1 MANQSDIWSAEHLN
15 LSIGRQVIFADAEFS
30 IGEGERVAITGRNG
44 CGKSTLLKIIAG
56 LEQPSSGDIAI
67 RKELRI
73 AYLPQSA
80 DIGVTGTAKEVLQS
94 GMAEFEEMHKLYDTL
109 PQNSPEHRKIEH
121 LLDLHDAWNCENKL
135 DKMLHKLNL
144 DFPDRDFQTLSGGE
158 KRRVLLGR
166 ALIAEPELLLLDEPT
181 NHLDITTIEWM
192 ETFLA
197 SYKGACCFVTHD
209 RFFLDRIANRIVEL
223 DHGKFYSCIGSYA
236 DFLAAKAFRIEA
248 EDAETARRRS
258 FLRREVEWV
267 RRSPKARLKR
277 NLGRLKRYE
286 EQAAISAP
294 ERTGDIELVI
304 PYPSRLGNKVVDL
317 KKVSLSRG
325 GKKLFSDLDYEFT
338 VNHKVSIVGP
348 NGCGKSSLLKLLTGE
363 LLPDSGKVEIADTV
377 EFNYIDQ
384 SRLALDPEKSVV
396 EELSEGVDFV
406 DLGNSRISVWG
417 YLKRFLF
424 EDERINTKVRNL
436 SGGEKARLLLA
447 KILKQGGNFLILDE
461 PTNDLDLATLRV
473 LEEALIDYPSTV
485 LVVSHD
491 RYFLNRVCSHVIVF
505 EQDKVV
511 STVGDY
517 DYYLSKFAEAAKSS
531 AAAEKPQ
538 ETASAPAQNRRKS
551 APKKLSYSEQRE
563 LDGMEE
569 KILEAEEKVSSL
581 EAEFCDPELFAKRP
595 KEVPEIQAALEEAK
609 AALETLYARWEE
621 LENKKSALE
630 NKSE

>member
-30 IGEGERVAITGRNG
+30 IGEAERVAITGRNG

-338 VNHKVSIVGP
+338 VNHKVGIVGP

-363 LLPDSGKVEIADTV
+363 LMPDSGRVEIADTV

-517 DYYLSKFAEAAKSS
+517 DYYLSKFADAAKSS

-538 ETASAPAQNRRKS
+538 ETASAPAQVRRKS

-569 KILEAEEKVSSL
+569 KILEAEEKVSAL
-581 EAEFCDPELFAKRP
+581 ETEFCDPELFAKRP

-609 AALETLYARWEE
+609 AALEVLYARWEE
-621 LENKKSALE
+621 LENKKAALE

>member
-30 IGEGERVAITGRNG
+30 IGEAERVAITGRNG

-94 GMAEFEEMHKLYDTL
+94 GMAVFEEMHKLYDTL

-338 VNHKVSIVGP
+338 VNHKVGIVGP

-363 LLPDSGKVEIADTV
+363 LMPDSGRVEIADTV

-517 DYYLSKFAEAAKSS
+517 DYYLSKFADAAKSS

-538 ETASAPAQNRRKS
+538 ETASAPAQVRRKC
-551 APKKLSYSEQRE
+551 SE
-563 LDGMEE
+563 
-569 KILEAEEKVSSL
+569 K
-581 EAEFCDPELFAKRP
+581 
-595 KEVPEIQAALEEAK
+595 
-609 AALETLYARWEE
+609 TLVLRTEGA
-621 LENKKSALE
+621 
-630 NKSE
+630 

>member
-1 MANQSDIWSAEHLN
+1 MSNQSDIWSVEHLN
-15 LSIGRQVIFADAEFS
+15 LAIGRQILFDDAEFS
-30 IGEGERVAITGRNG
+30 IGEGERLALTGRNG
-44 CGKSTLLKIIAG
+44 SGKSTLLKIIAG
-56 LEQPSSGDIAI
+56 TEQPSSGDIAV
-67 RKELRI
+67 RKNLRI
-73 AYLPQSA
+73 SYLPQSA
-80 DIGVTGTAKEVLQS
+80 DIGVEGTAREVLA
-94 GMAEFEEMHKLYDTL
+94 GGLADFVEMHRLYDTL
-109 PQNSPEHRKIEH
+109 PQNSPEHVKIEH
-121 LLDLHDAWNCENKL
+121 ALDLYDAWNCANKL
-135 DKMLHKLNL
+135 DKMLDRLSL
-144 DFPDRDFQTLSGGE
+144 DFPDRRFSDLSGGE
-158 KRRVLLGR
+158 RRRVLLGR
-166 ALIAEPELLLLDEPT
+166 ALISEPDLLLLDEPT

-192 ETFLA
+192 ENFLSA
-197 SYKGACCFVTHD
+197 FRGACCFVTHD

-223 DHGKFYSCIGSYA
+223 DHGKFYSCEGSYA

-286 EQAAISAP
+286 EQASISAP

-304 PYPSRLGNKVVDL
+304 PYPSRLGNKVVNL
-317 KKVSLSRG
+317 KSVTLSRG
-325 GKKLFSDLDYEFT
+325 DKKLFSDIDFEFT
-338 VNHKVSIVGP
+338 SGHKVGIVGP

-363 LLPDSGKVEIADTV
+363 LSADSGKVEIADTV

-384 SRLALDPEKSVV
+384 SRLALDPEKTVV
-396 EELSEGVDFV
+396 EEVAEGVENI
-406 DLGNSRISVWG
+406 DLGNSKISVWG

-436 SGGEKARLLLA
+436 SGGERARLLMA

-491 RYFLNRVCSHVIVF
+491 RYFLNRVCNHVIVF
-505 EQDKVV
+505 EPGKVV
-511 STVGDY
+511 SSVGDY
-517 DYYLSKFAEAAKSS
+517 DYYLSRRAEPEAPAAQQEKKSS
-531 AAAEKPQ
+531 
-538 ETASAPAQNRRKS
+538 SAPAAPKK

-563 LDGMEE
+563 LDMMEDR
-569 KILEAEEKVSSL
+569 IFAAEERVSEL
-581 EAEFCDPELFAKRP
+581 EKEFCDPELFSKRP
-595 KEVPEIQAALEEAK
+595 KDVPVVQAALEEAK
-609 AALETLYARWEE
+609 TELEKLYARWEE

-630 NKSE
+630 NG